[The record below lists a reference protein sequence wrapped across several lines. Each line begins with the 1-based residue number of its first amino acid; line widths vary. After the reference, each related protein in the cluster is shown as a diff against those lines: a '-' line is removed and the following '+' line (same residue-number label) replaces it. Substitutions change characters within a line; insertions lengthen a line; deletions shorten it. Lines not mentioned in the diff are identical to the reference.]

1 MECIRFQGLKRKINI
16 SKEIGTN
23 WETFGI
29 FLLEDTTGER
39 VDALTQKH
47 GNDAEKITVAI
58 LAEWIAGRGR
68 HPVSWKTLTEVLYD
82 IGLHVLAGEIEAVE
96 FQTTHSKTQSSEL
109 EYYSMIAFLYTVYVE
124 ISI

>member
-23 WETFGI
+23 WVTFGI

-68 HPVSWKTLTEVLYD
+68 HPVSWKTLIDVLHNT
-82 IGLHVLAGEIEAVE
+82 GLSVLAGEIEAVKV
-96 FQTTHSKTQSSEL
+96 QTVHSKAQSSEL
-109 EYYSMIAFLYTVYVE
+109 E
-124 ISI
+124 

>member
-1 MECIRFQGLKRKINI
+1 M
-16 SKEIGTN
+16 

-29 FLLEDTTGER
+29 LLLEDRTGER

-47 GNDAEKITVAI
+47 GNDVEKITVAI

-82 IGLHVLAGEIEAVE
+82 IGLDVLAGEIEAVE